1 MVYQNL
7 TKTRTFKV
15 EPRGNGYAVME
26 YRKGR
31 KPKMMAL
38 YATQAEAERELTA
51 FAYDGFR
58 RIE

>member
-7 TKTRTFKV
+7 TKTRTFKA
-15 EPRGNGYAVME
+15 EPRGEGYAVME
-26 YRKGR
+26 YRQGR
-31 KPKMMAL
+31 KPQEMGT
-38 YATQAEAERELTA
+38 YPTRSDAERELSL

>member
-15 EPRGNGYAVME
+15 EPRSGRYAVME

-31 KPKMMAL
+31 KPKVMAV
-38 YATQAEAERELTA
+38 YGTQLEAEKELTL

>member
-1 MVYQNL
+1 MIYQNL

-15 EPRGNGYAVME
+15 EPRGEGYAVVE
-26 YRKGR
+26 YRQGR
-31 KPKMMAL
+31 KPKVMGTYL
-38 YATQAEAERELTA
+38 TRSEAERELSL

>member
-7 TKTRTFKV
+7 TKTRTFKI
-15 EPRGNGYAVME
+15 EPRQKGYAVME
-26 YRKGR
+26 YRQGR
-31 KPKMMAL
+31 KPKVMAV
-38 YATQAEAERELTA
+38 YGTQLEAEKELTL

>member
-7 TKTRTFKV
+7 TKTRTFKI
-15 EPRGNGYAVME
+15 EPRQKGYAVME
-26 YRKGR
+26 YRQGR
-31 KPKMMAL
+31 KPKVMSM
-38 YATQAEAERELTA
+38 YATKDEAEKELTA

>member
-15 EPRGNGYAVME
+15 EPRGEGFAVVE
-26 YRKGR
+26 YRQGR
-31 KPKMMAL
+31 KPKVMAL
-38 YATQAEAERELTA
+38 YLTRGEAEKELNL
-51 FAYDGFR
+51 FAYEGFR

>member
-15 EPRGNGYAVME
+15 EPRSGKYAVME
-26 YRKGR
+26 YRQGR
-31 KPKMMAL
+31 KPKVMEV
-38 YATQAEAERELTA
+38 YASQAEAERELTA

>member
-15 EPRGNGYAVME
+15 EPRGEGYAVME
-26 YRKGR
+26 YRQGR
-31 KPKMMAL
+31 KPKVMAL
-38 YATQAEAERELTA
+38 YLTRGEAEKELNL
-51 FAYDGFR
+51 FAYEGFR